1 MLIVFD
7 LDDTLYDCSG
17 QMKEA
22 TKWQDARCIV
32 PFLGVIDFLS
42 LFPARKILLSRETD
56 AGLQDVKID
65 ALCIR
70 TYFDK
75 IYFCQRNEEKKNL
88 LGKIQQ
94 EYSSEDIWV
103 VGDRIDSE
111 IQYGNEL
118 GMKTVRLQHGKYSRL
133 EPQNDYQKPYCN
145 IAQFSELA
153 GILQS

>member
-7 LDDTLYDCSG
+7 LDDTLYDCNG

-22 TKWQDARCIV
+22 TKWQDAKRIV
-32 PFLGVIDFLS
+32 PFPGVIDFLS
-42 LFPARKILLSRETD
+42 SSSARKILLSQETD

-65 ALCIR
+65 ALRIR
-70 TYFDK
+70 AYFDK
-75 IYFCQRNEEKKNL
+75 IYFCRHNIEKKDL

-94 EYSSEDIWV
+94 EYPSEDIWV

-118 GMKTVRLQHGKYSRL
+118 GMKTVRLQHGKYGRL
-133 EPQNDYQKPYCN
+133 VPQNDYQKPYRN
-145 IAQFSELA
+145 ITQFSDLA
-153 GILQS
+153 GVLRS

>member
-32 PFLGVIDFLS
+32 PFPGVIDFLGS
-42 LFPARKILLSRETD
+42 FPARKILLSRETD

-65 ALCIR
+65 ALRIR

-75 IYFCQRNEEKKNL
+75 IYFCRRNEEKKNL

-118 GMKTVRLQHGKYSRL
+118 RMKTVRLRHGKYSQL
-133 EPQNDYQKPYCN
+133 EPQNDYQKPHGN
-145 IAQFSELA
+145 ITQFSDLA
-153 GILQS
+153 GILRS